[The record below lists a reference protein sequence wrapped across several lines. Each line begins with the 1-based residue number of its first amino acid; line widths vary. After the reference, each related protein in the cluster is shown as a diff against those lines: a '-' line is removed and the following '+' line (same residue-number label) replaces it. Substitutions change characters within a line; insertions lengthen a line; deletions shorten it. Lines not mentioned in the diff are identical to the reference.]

1 MLHTSPFL
9 GICPHIRAEL
19 IRWIPNSLGITS
31 VYSWQFD
38 PSVISLVHVVLW
50 CTQAVG
56 GSQFV
61 HLIIHHLQISAKV
74 MLFMLHLLSF
84 YIWWDLF
91 SSWLLIS
98 WGAVFIRLEP
108 VKIDNHSSTTVVYLL
123 HSVRNI
129 WQFLNHTEWTWPW
142 SVELSRGTCGNS
154 TQTWSPT
161 LNGFPCILHLW
172 SSFWRSSCHDV
183 LSLTLAYASP
193 RDALTVM
200 AYCDRSSVSVSGAPY
215 VSSTGNFACI
225 PNMKA

>member
-9 GICPHIRAEL
+9 GICPRIRAEL

-129 WQFLNHTEWTWPW
+129 WQLLDHNKWTWPW
-142 SVELSRGTCGNS
+142 SVELSR
-154 TQTWSPT
+154 
-161 LNGFPCILHLW
+161 FPSRHLW
-172 SSFWRSSCHDV
+172 EQYPDMISYFEWVSMYPPIIELLLVFQLSCC
-183 LSLTLAYASP
+183 SLWHMLLLEMLWVS
-193 RDALTVM
+193 
-200 AYCDRSSVSVSGAPY
+200 YCDGGIVFVSGVPY
-215 VSSTGNFACI
+215 ISSTGNFACR
-225 PNMKA
+225 PNIR